1 MDVPLRVE
9 GLTRRYK
16 DGARDLTVLSGLSLT
31 VKAGEVVA
39 VVGRSGS
46 GKSTLLHLLGLLD
59 RPDEGEVWIE
69 GMATGLLSEGR
80 RTRLRARRLGFVFQ
94 QYHMIDDLTVAENVM
109 LASAAGGGGFR
120 ARERARAMDLL
131 EKVGL
136 ADRADRFPARLSG
149 GERQRVAIA
158 RALVTEPAVV
168 LCDEPTGSLDQR
180 TAGPVLDLFLGMRTE
195 RAVVLVT
202 HEAETAARA
211 DRVLTL
217 EDGRLREGR

>member
-1 MDVPLRVE
+1 VDVPLRVE

-16 DGARDLTVLSGLSLT
+16 DGARDLTVLSNLSLT

-39 VVGRSGS
+39 IVGRSGS

-59 RPDEGEVWIE
+59 HPDAGEVWIE
-69 GMATGLLSEGR
+69 GVAACSLSERR

-94 QYHMIDDLTVAENVM
+94 QYHMVDDLTVAENVM
-109 LASAAGGGGFR
+109 LALVAGGGSFTAG
-120 ARERARAMDLL
+120 ARARAMDLL
-131 EKVGL
+131 ERVGL
-136 ADRADRFPARLSG
+136 RDRATRFPARLSG

-180 TAGPVLDLFLGMRTE
+180 TAGPVLDLFLKMRTE

-202 HEAETAARA
+202 HEAETASRA
-211 DRVLTL
+211 DRVLRL
-217 EDGRLREGR
+217 EDGRLHPA

>member
-16 DGARDLTVLSGLSLT
+16 DGARELTVLANLALT

-59 RPDEGEVWIE
+59 RPDAGEVWIE
-69 GMATGLLSEGR
+69 GVAAGRLSERR
-80 RTRLRARRLGFVFQ
+80 RTGLRARRLGFVFQ
-94 QYHMIDDLTVAENVM
+94 QYHMIDDLTVMENVM
-109 LASAAGGGGFR
+109 IASAAGGGGFGPR
-120 ARERARAMDLL
+120 TRARAMDLL

-136 ADRADRFPARLSG
+136 ADKAGRFPARLSG
-149 GERQRVAIA
+149 GERQRAAIA

-202 HEAETAARA
+202 HEAETASRA
-211 DRVLTL
+211 DRVLRL
-217 EDGRLREGR
+217 EDGHLRGA